1 MQSSPTQAKN
11 GTLRLT
17 ADDAEIHGATA
28 RVEGDQERNI
38 GYWMGAS
45 DTVSW
50 PAKITHLGQFR
61 VEVVQACPDGTAG
74 TEYTLSVGDQ
84 TVSCNVVATG
94 GWRSYKTVPV
104 GKIKVD
110 QAGSLIIKLVPGK
123 LKGFAVMNLRAV
135 VLKPEAL

>member
-1 MQSSPTQAKN
+1 MQSSPTQAKD

-50 PAKITHLGQFR
+50 PAKITHPGQFR

-84 TVSCNVVATG
+84 TVSCNVAATG
-94 GWRSYKTVPV
+94 GWRSYETVPV
-104 GKIKVD
+104 GKIKID

-123 LKGFAVMNLRAV
+123 LKGFAVMNLRVV